1 MKNMRTIVLLAALA
15 LSACGDDS
23 GTESGDIP
31 EPRHFSDLKLPFTD
45 AAGCI
50 AANAKNH
57 GDTSA
62 ITSCRCNACLEAMQE
77 CEAVSGCPEI
87 MACSNRT
94 RCTDEFSCYLFPG
107 AQCAP
112 VIDTW
117 GNSSLAVA
125 ISLDIMAC
133 SMPNNCR

>member
-1 MKNMRTIVLLAALA
+1 MKNMRTILLASVTL
-15 LSACGDDS
+15 LACGDDS
-23 GTESGDIP
+23 GESESGDIP
-31 EPRHFSDLKLPFTD
+31 EPRRFSELKLPFTD

-50 AANAKNH
+50 ATNAKNH
-57 GDTSA
+57 GDTSP

-77 CEAVSGCPEI
+77 CEAVAGCPEI
-87 MACSNRT
+87 MACSNET

-107 AQCAP
+107 ARCAP
-112 VIDTW
+112 VIDQW

-125 ISLDIMAC
+125 ISLEIMAC